1 MALIFSKLT
10 SKVGRGKNSETS
22 SSEARMGEAK
32 RAVSIKDV
40 HFTGEGV
47 CQEWKAA
54 ADEEGDL
61 WPMPTCP
68 KNDLMAKPSS
78 CIS

>member
-1 MALIFSKLT
+1 MASIFSKLT

-22 SSEARMGEAK
+22 SSEACMGEAK
-32 RAVSIKDV
+32 RAASLKDV

-47 CQEWKAA
+47 SQEWKAA
-54 ADEEGDL
+54 ADEEGDVRT
-61 WPMPTCP
+61 MPTCP
-68 KNDLMAKPSS
+68 KNDLMAKTSS